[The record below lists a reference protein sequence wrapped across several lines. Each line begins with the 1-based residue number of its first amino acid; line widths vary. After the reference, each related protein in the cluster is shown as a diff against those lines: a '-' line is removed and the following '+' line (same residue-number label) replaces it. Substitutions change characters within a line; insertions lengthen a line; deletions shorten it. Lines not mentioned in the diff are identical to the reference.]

1 MGAFF
6 MGLWAKI
13 QVPFLIAIAIGGAVL
28 MALRQARKDGI
39 NEVLVQQQE
48 KRDELQR
55 HYDEIDAGPVD
66 FDAAAQRMRE
76 RAQRGRKQP

>member
-1 MGAFF
+1 MSTFF
-6 MGLWAKI
+6 LGLWAKI
-13 QVPFLIAIAIGGAVL
+13 QIPFLIALAIGGAIL

-76 RAQRGRKQP
+76 RAQRGRKRP

>member
-1 MGAFF
+1 MTAFF

-13 QVPFLIAIAIGGAVL
+13 QIPFLIALAIGGAIL
-28 MALRQARKDGI
+28 MALRQARRDGI

-66 FDAAAQRMRE
+66 PGASY
-76 RAQRGRKQP
+76 GRLRDRSKGGNR

>member
-6 MGLWAKI
+6 AGLWAKI
-13 QVPFLIAIAIGGAVL
+13 QVPFLVALAIGGAIV
-28 MALRQARKDGI
+28 MALRQARRDGI
-39 NEVLVQQQE
+39 NEVLAQQQE

-66 FDAAAQRMRE
+66 PGASYGRLRD
-76 RAQRGRKQP
+76 RAKGGKR

>member
-1 MGAFF
+1 MTAFF

-13 QVPFLIAIAIGGAVL
+13 QVPFLILIAVGGAVL
-28 MALRQARKDGI
+28 MALRQARRDGI
-39 NEVLVQQQE
+39 NEVLAQQQE
-48 KRDELQR
+48 KRDELQK

-76 RAQRGRKQP
+76 RAKRGR

>member
-1 MGAFF
+1 MTAFF

-13 QVPFLIAIAIGGAVL
+13 QVPFLILIAVGGAVL
-28 MALRQARKDGI
+28 MALRQARRDGI
-39 NEVLVQQQE
+39 NEVLAQQQE
-48 KRDELQR
+48 KRDELQK

-76 RAQRGRKQP
+76 RAQRGRKRP

>member
-13 QVPFLIAIAIGGAVL
+13 QVPFLIALAIGGAIL
-28 MALRQARKDGI
+28 MALRQARRDGI

-76 RAQRGRKQP
+76 RAQRDR